1 MISMEAAV
9 WLRRWFRS
17 HSFGKRSIG
26 LGTGAD
32 AGEPGRATKT
42 LRVRAPFA
50 GYHLEGPALVN
61 GQLAFELDPELSA
74 QLRMAARAHD
84 MPPETLAADLLTRG
98 LEQEA
103 LRAQAEA
110 ALAILTPREQEVA
123 WLTARGHT
131 NQQIAGIL
139 VISPE
144 TVKTHVRR
152 VLGKFGVRSK
162 SDLRLLLLDLGVR
175 WWEG

>member
-1 MISMEAAV
+1 MISMEAPV

-17 HSFGKRSIG
+17 RNSSKRSTEPG
-26 LGTGAD
+26 AKADTGK
-32 AGEPGRATKT
+32 PGRAAERF
-42 LRVRAPFA
+42 RVRAPFA
-50 GYHLEGPALVN
+50 EFHLEDPARVN

-74 QLRMAARAHD
+74 QLRMTARAHD